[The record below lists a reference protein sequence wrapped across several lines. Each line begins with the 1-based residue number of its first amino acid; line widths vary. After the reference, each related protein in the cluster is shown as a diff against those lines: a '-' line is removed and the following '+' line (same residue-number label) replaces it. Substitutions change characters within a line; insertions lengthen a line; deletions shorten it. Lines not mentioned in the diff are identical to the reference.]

1 MSISVFYL
9 QIIFSVIESLKS
21 NEKGKKIMSSLFRKK
36 DINTLTENAS
46 PLKRTLRT
54 WDLTF
59 LGIGAIIGTGIF
71 VLTGKGALT
80 AGPALSVSFLIAAIC
95 CGFAG
100 LCYAEFASMAPVAG
114 SAYTYSYI
122 AFGEII
128 AFIMGWDLIL
138 EYALGA
144 ATVSVGWSGYFVNL
158 LDNMGIHI
166 PTALTAAAGTTPGVS
181 TYFNLPAFV
190 IVLIITWIISIG
202 ITQTKRVN
210 DTMVIIKLAVIIL
223 FIVCTVWFIKPGN
236 WHPFSPFGLYSHTNG
251 VATGI
256 IPAASIV
263 FFSFIGFD
271 SVSSSAEETIN
282 PSKTLPRGILYSLL
296 ISTVLYIIMT
306 LIMTG
311 VVEYTVFEKYL
322 NAPILAVLAKT
333 GQTWL
338 SIIVSLG
345 AILGMTTVIL
355 VQLYG
360 QSRISYSMSRD
371 GLFPEFFGHVDEKH
385 QTPFKG
391 TWFFGII
398 TALAGGFINLNILSE
413 LVNIGTLTAFILVSA
428 GVMIMRRTQPD
439 LHRGFKAPW
448 VPVTPIIAIV
458 FCIVLIAGL
467 NWETWLRF
475 LVWLAFGMILYFSYG
490 RRHADAKF

>member
-1 MSISVFYL
+1 ML
-9 QIIFSVIESLKS
+9 
-21 NEKGKKIMSSLFRKK
+21 SLFRKK
-36 DINTLTENAS
+36 DVNVLINNAS

-100 LCYAEFASMAPVAG
+100 LCYAEFASMAPIAG

-128 AFIMGWDLIL
+128 AFIIGWDLIL
-138 EYALGA
+138 EYALSA
-144 ATVSVGWSGYFVNL
+144 ATVAVGWSGYFTSL
-158 LDNMGIHI
+158 LDSLGIHI
-166 PTALTAAAGTTPGVS
+166 PQVLAAAAGTTPGVTS
-181 TYFNLPAFV
+181 YFNLPAFLV
-190 IVLIITWIISIG
+190 VLIITWIISMG

-223 FIVCTVWFIKPGN
+223 FIACTVWFIKPQN
-236 WHPFSPFGLYSHTNG
+236 WHPFSPYGWYSHHNG
-251 VATGI
+251 TATGI
-256 IPAASIV
+256 IPGASIV

-282 PSKTLPRGILYSLL
+282 PSKTLPRGILLSLVV
-296 ISTVLYIIMT
+296 STILYFCMT
-306 LIMTG
+306 LTMTG
-311 VVEYTVFEKYL
+311 VVRYPVFQKYI

-333 GQTWL
+333 GQNWL
-338 SIIVSLG
+338 SIIVSIG

-371 GLFPEFFGHVDEKH
+371 GLFPKFFGQVDQKH

-398 TALAGGFINLNILSE
+398 TALGAGLINLNILSE

-428 GVMIMRRTQPD
+428 GILIMRYTQPD
-439 LHRGFKAPW
+439 LHRGFKAPG
-448 VPVTPIIAIV
+448 VPFTPIVSIA
-458 FCIVLIAGL
+458 FCLMLVAGL
-467 NWETWLRF
+467 NWETWVRF
-475 LVWLAFGMILYFSYG
+475 FIWLALGLIFYFSYG
-490 RRHADAKF
+490 RRHSHLNAVNQGGI

>member
-1 MSISVFYL
+1 M
-9 QIIFSVIESLKS
+9 IIKSLIHQM
-21 NEKGKKIMSSLFRKK
+21 KGDVCMSSVFRKK
-36 DINTLTENAS
+36 SVAELTS
-46 PLKRTLRT
+46 GVTPLRRTLRT
-54 WDLTF
+54 VDLTF

-80 AGPALSVSFLIAAIC
+80 AGPALSLSFLIAAIC

-100 LCYAEFASMAPVAG
+100 LCYAEFASIAPVAG
-114 SAYTYSYI
+114 SAYTYSYV
-122 AFGEII
+122 AFGEIV
-128 AFIMGWDLIL
+128 AFIIGWDLIL

-166 PTALTAAAGTTPGVS
+166 PTVLTAAAGTTPGVN
-181 TYFNLPAFV
+181 TLFNLPAFLIV
-190 IVLIITWIISIG
+190 ILITWIISIG
-202 ITQTKRVN
+202 INSTKRVN
-210 DTMVIIKLAVIIL
+210 DTMVILKLAVIVL
-223 FIVCTVWFIKPGN
+223 FIVCTVWYIKPHN
-236 WHPFSPFGLYSHTNG
+236 WVPFSPYGWFSTHAG
-251 VATGI
+251 AKAGI

-263 FFSFIGFD
+263 FFAFIGFD
-271 SVSSSAEETIN
+271 SVASSAEETIN
-282 PSKTLPRGILYSLL
+282 PSKTLPRGILISLL

-311 VVEYTVFEKYL
+311 VVKYTVFSKYL
-322 NAPILAVLAKT
+322 NAPILAVLAST

-338 SIIVSLG
+338 SIIVSIG

-360 QSRISYSMSRD
+360 QSRITYSMSRD
-371 GLFPEFFGHVDEKH
+371 GLFPKFFGEVNEKYK
-385 QTPFKG
+385 TPFKG

-398 TALAGGFINLNILSE
+398 TAIAGGLINLNILSE

-428 GVMIMRRTQPD
+428 GVLWMRKSQPE
-439 LHRGFKAPW
+439 LHRGFRAPG
-448 VPVTPIIAIV
+448 VPVTPIIAII
-458 FCIVLIAGL
+458 FCLVLVAGL

-475 LVWLAFGMILYFSYG
+475 LVWFAIGMVLYFTYG
-490 RRHADAKF
+490 RKHSLMN

>member
-1 MSISVFYL
+1 MDV
-9 QIIFSVIESLKS
+9 
-21 NEKGKKIMSSLFRKK
+21 FRKK
-36 DINTLTENAS
+36 DVNEILKHTS
-46 PLKRTLRT
+46 PLKRTLKT

-80 AGPALSVSFLIAAIC
+80 AGPALSLSFLLAAIC

-128 AFIMGWDLIL
+128 AFIIGWDLIL

-158 LDNMGIHI
+158 ISNLGIHI
-166 PTALTAAAGTTPGVS
+166 PTVLTAAIGTTPGVT

-190 IVLIITWIISIG
+190 IVLVITWIISIG

-210 DTMVIIKLAVIIL
+210 DTMVIVKLFVIIL
-223 FIVCTVWFIKPGN
+223 FIVFTVWYIKPHN
-236 WHPFSPFGLYSHTNG
+236 WQPFSPYGWYSFHGGT
-251 VATGI
+251 AAGI

-282 PSKTLPRGILYSLL
+282 PSKTLPRGILISLL

-311 VVEYTVFEKYL
+311 VVKYTIFAKYL
-322 NAPILAVLAKT
+322 NAPILAVLHAT

-338 SIIVSLG
+338 SIIVSVG

-360 QSRISYSMSRD
+360 QSRITYSMSRD
-371 GLFPEFFGHVDEKH
+371 GLFPKFFGEVNPKF

-391 TWFFGII
+391 TWFFGIV
-398 TALAGGFINLNILSE
+398 TAIAGGLINLNILAE
-413 LVNIGTLTAFILVSA
+413 LVNIGTLTAFTLVSA
-428 GVMIMRRTQPD
+428 GILWMRHTHPE
-439 LHRGFKAPW
+439 LHRGFKAPG
-448 VPVTPIIAIV
+448 VPFTPIVAIF
-458 FCIVLIAGL
+458 FCLTLVAGL
-467 NWETWLRF
+467 NWETWVRF
-475 LVWLAFGMILYFSYG
+475 IVWFAIGMLVYFGY
-490 RRHADAKF
+490 AKGHSKLDSKNMTNSAPTATDKGVD

>member
-1 MSISVFYL
+1 MQVF
-9 QIIFSVIESLKS
+9 Q
-21 NEKGKKIMSSLFRKK
+21 KK
-36 DINTLTENAS
+36 DINELLSHTS
-46 PLKRTLRT
+46 PLKRTLHT

-80 AGPALSVSFLIAAIC
+80 TGPSLAVSFLIAAIC

-122 AFGEII
+122 SFGEII
-128 AFIMGWDLIL
+128 AFIIGWDLIL

-144 ATVSVGWSGYFVNL
+144 ATVSAGWSGYFVNL
-158 LDNMGIHI
+158 MGNLGIHI
-166 PTALTAAAGTTPGVS
+166 PKILTAAAGTTPGVT
-181 TYFNLPAFV
+181 TYFNLPAF
-190 IVLIITWIISIG
+190 LIILLITYILAQG
-202 ITQTKRVN
+202 INTTKRVN

-223 FIVCTVWFIKPGN
+223 FIACTIWFVKPQN
-236 WHPFSPFGLYSHTNG
+236 WKPFTPYGIYSFHNG
-251 VATGI
+251 TASGV

-282 PSKTLPRGILYSLL
+282 PSKTLPRGIMLSLG
-296 ISTVLYIIMT
+296 ISTILYIAMT

-311 VVEYTVFEKYL
+311 VVKYTIFAKFL
-322 NAPILAVLAKT
+322 DAPILAVLKAT

-338 SIIVSLG
+338 SIIVSIG

-360 QSRISYSMSRD
+360 QSRITYSMSRD
-371 GLFPEFFGHVDEKH
+371 GLFPKFFGDVDLKR
-385 QTPFKG
+385 QTPYKG

-398 TALAGGFINLNILSE
+398 TAITAGLINLNILSE

-428 GVMIMRRTQPD
+428 GVLWMRHKHPEI
-439 LHRGFKAPW
+439 HRGFRAPG
-448 VPVTPIIAIV
+448 VPVTPLIAIA
-458 FCIVLIAGL
+458 FCLLLIAGL

-475 LVWLAFGMILYFSYG
+475 IIWFTIGLVIYFNYSYKHSKL
-490 RRHADAKF
+490 RK

>member
-1 MSISVFYL
+1 M
-9 QIIFSVIESLKS
+9 
-21 NEKGKKIMSSLFRKK
+21 EK
-36 DINTLTENAS
+36 NAS

-80 AGPALSVSFLIAAIC
+80 AGPALSVSFLVAAIC

-128 AFIMGWDLIL
+128 AFIIGWDLIL
-138 EYALGA
+138 EYALSV
-144 ATVSVGWSGYFVNL
+144 ATVSAGWSGYFVNL
-158 LDNMGIHI
+158 LDNLGIHI
-166 PTALTAAAGTTPGVS
+166 PTILTAAAGTTPGV
-181 TYFNLPAFV
+181 TTVFDLPAF
-190 IVLIITWIISIG
+190 IVVLVITWIISIG
-202 ITQTKRVN
+202 ITQTKRAN
-210 DTMVIIKLAVIIL
+210 DTMVIIKLAVIVL
-223 FIVCTVWFIKPGN
+223 FIICTVWFIKPQN
-236 WHPFSPFGLYSHTNG
+236 WHPFNPYGLYSYHNG
-251 VATGI
+251 TAAGI

-271 SVSSSAEETIN
+271 AVSSSAEETIN
-282 PSKTLPRGILYSLL
+282 PSKTLPRGILLSLV
-296 ISTVLYIIMT
+296 ISTILYIIMT

-311 VVEYTVFEKYL
+311 VVPFKMFSKYL
-322 NAPILAVLAKT
+322 NAPVLAVLAKT
-333 GQTWL
+333 GQSWL
-338 SIIVSLG
+338 SIIVSIG
-345 AILGMTTVIL
+345 AILGMTTVML

-371 GLFPEFFGHVDEKH
+371 GLFPKFFGDVDKKH

-428 GVMIMRRTQPD
+428 GVLWMRHSQPD
-439 LHRGFKAPW
+439 LHRGFKAPG
-448 VPVTPIIAIV
+448 VPFTPIIAIA
-458 FCIVLIAGL
+458 FCLVLIAGL
-467 NWETWLRF
+467 NWETWIRF
-475 LVWLAFGMILYFSYG
+475 VIWLIIGLCIYFGYG
-490 RRHADAKF
+490 RKHATINSKH

>member
-1 MSISVFYL
+1 MT
-9 QIIFSVIESLKS
+9 SL
-21 NEKGKKIMSSLFRKK
+21 LRKK
-36 DINTLTENAS
+36 DINALISHAS

-80 AGPALSVSFLIAAIC
+80 AGPALSISFLIASLC

-100 LCYAEFASMAPVAG
+100 LCYAEFASMAPIAG

-128 AFIMGWDLIL
+128 AFIIGWDLIL
-138 EYALGA
+138 EYALSA
-144 ATVSVGWSGYFVNL
+144 ATVAVGWSGYFVNL
-158 LDNMGIHI
+158 LDNFGIHI
-166 PTALTAAAGTTPGVS
+166 PTALTAAAGTTPRVTS
-181 TYFNLPAFV
+181 YFNLPAFLV
-190 IVLIITWIISIG
+190 VLIITWVISMG

-210 DTMVIIKLAVIIL
+210 DTMVIVKLLVIIL
-223 FIVCTVWFIKPGN
+223 FIACTVWFIKPQN
-236 WHPFSPFGLYSHTNG
+236 WHPFSPYGWYSHHNG
-251 VATGI
+251 TATGI
-256 IPAASIV
+256 IPGASIV

-282 PSKTLPRGILYSLL
+282 PSKTLPRGILLSLI
-296 ISTVLYIIMT
+296 ISTILYFCMT
-306 LIMTG
+306 LTMTG
-311 VVEYTVFEKYL
+311 VVRYPVFRKYI
-322 NAPILAVLAKT
+322 NAPVLAVLAKT
-333 GQTWL
+333 GQSWL
-338 SIIVSLG
+338 SIIVSIG

-371 GLFPEFFGHVDEKH
+371 GLFPKFFGQVDEKH

-398 TALAGGFINLNILSE
+398 TSLGAGLINLNILSE

-428 GVMIMRRTQPD
+428 GILIMRYTQPD
-439 LHRGFKAPW
+439 LHRGFKAPG
-448 VPVTPIIAIV
+448 VPFTPIISII
-458 FCIVLIAGL
+458 FCLTLVAGL
-467 NWETWLRF
+467 NCETWVRF
-475 LVWLAFGMILYFSYG
+475 FVWLALGMALYFGYG
-490 RRHADAKF
+490 RRHSHLNPNYKGAD

>member
-1 MSISVFYL
+1 
-9 QIIFSVIESLKS
+9 
-21 NEKGKKIMSSLFRKK
+21 MSSLFRKK
-36 DINTLTENAS
+36 SIADLEKNAS

-80 AGPALSVSFLIAAIC
+80 AGPALSVSFLVAAIC

-100 LCYAEFASMAPVAG
+100 FCYAEFASMAPVAG

-128 AFIMGWDLIL
+128 AFIIGWDLIL
-138 EYALGA
+138 EYALGV
-144 ATVSVGWSGYFVNL
+144 ATVSAGWSGYFVNL
-158 LDNMGIHI
+158 LDNLGIHI
-166 PTALTAAAGTTPGVS
+166 PTILTAAAGTTPGV
-181 TYFNLPAFV
+181 TTVFDLPAF
-190 IVLIITWIISIG
+190 IVVLVITWIISIG
-202 ITQTKRVN
+202 ITQTKRAN
-210 DTMVIIKLAVIIL
+210 DTMVIIKLAVIVL
-223 FIVCTVWFIKPGN
+223 FIICTVWFIKPQN
-236 WHPFSPFGLYSHTNG
+236 WHPFNPYGLYSYHNG
-251 VATGI
+251 TAAGI

-271 SVSSSAEETIN
+271 AVSSSAEETIN
-282 PSKTLPRGILYSLL
+282 PSKTLPRGILLSLV
-296 ISTVLYIIMT
+296 ISTILYIIMT

-311 VVEYTVFEKYL
+311 VVPFKMFSKYL
-322 NAPILAVLAKT
+322 NAPVLAVLAKT
-333 GQTWL
+333 GQSWL
-338 SIIVSLG
+338 SIIVSIG
-345 AILGMTTVIL
+345 AILGMTTVML

-371 GLFPEFFGHVDEKH
+371 GLFPKFFGDVDKKH

-428 GVMIMRRTQPD
+428 GVLWMRHSQPD
-439 LHRGFKAPW
+439 LHRGFKAPG
-448 VPVTPIIAIV
+448 VPFTPIIAIA
-458 FCIVLIAGL
+458 FCLVLIAGL
-467 NWETWLRF
+467 NWVTWIRF
-475 LVWLAFGMILYFSYG
+475 VIWLIIGLCIYFGYG
-490 RRHADAKF
+490 RKHATINSKH

>member
-1 MSISVFYL
+1 MT
-9 QIIFSVIESLKS
+9 SL
-21 NEKGKKIMSSLFRKK
+21 LRKK
-36 DINTLTENAS
+36 DINALISHAS

-80 AGPALSVSFLIAAIC
+80 AGPALSISFLIAALC

-100 LCYAEFASMAPVAG
+100 LCYAEFASMAPIAG

-128 AFIMGWDLIL
+128 AFIIGWDLIL
-138 EYALGA
+138 EYALSA
-144 ATVSVGWSGYFVNL
+144 ATVAVGWSGYFVNL
-158 LDNMGIHI
+158 LDNFGLHI
-166 PTALTAAAGTTPGVS
+166 PTALTAAAGTTPGVTS
-181 TYFNLPAFV
+181 YFNLPAFLV
-190 IVLIITWIISIG
+190 VLIITWIISMG

-210 DTMVIIKLAVIIL
+210 DAMVIVKLLVIIL
-223 FIVCTVWFIKPGN
+223 FIACTVWFIKPEN
-236 WHPFSPFGLYSHTNG
+236 WHPFSPYGWYSHQNG
-251 VATGI
+251 TAVGI
-256 IPAASIV
+256 IPGASIV

-282 PSKTLPRGILYSLL
+282 PSKTLPRGILLSLI
-296 ISTVLYIIMT
+296 ISTILYFCMT
-306 LIMTG
+306 LTMTG
-311 VVEYTVFEKYL
+311 VVRYPVFRKYI
-322 NAPILAVLAKT
+322 NAPVLTVLAKT
-333 GQTWL
+333 GQSWL
-338 SIIVSLG
+338 SIIVSIG

-371 GLFPEFFGHVDEKH
+371 GLFPKFFGQVDEKH

-398 TALAGGFINLNILSE
+398 TSLGAGLINLNILSE

-428 GVMIMRRTQPD
+428 GILIMRYTQPD
-439 LHRGFKAPW
+439 LHRGFKAPG
-448 VPVTPIIAIV
+448 VPFTPIISII
-458 FCIVLIAGL
+458 FCLMLVAGL
-467 NWETWLRF
+467 NWETWVRF
-475 LVWLAFGMILYFSYG
+475 FVWLALGMALYFGYG
-490 RRHADAKF
+490 RRHSHLNPNYKGAD

>member
-1 MSISVFYL
+1 MT
-9 QIIFSVIESLKS
+9 SLLRK
-21 NEKGKKIMSSLFRKK
+21 KKIS
-36 DINTLTENAS
+36 TLVEHAS

-71 VLTGKGALT
+71 VLTGRGALT

-128 AFIMGWDLIL
+128 AFIIGWDLIL
-138 EYALGA
+138 EYALSA
-144 ATVSVGWSGYFVNL
+144 ATVAVGWSGYFVNL
-158 LDNMGIHI
+158 LDNFGIHI
-166 PTALTAAAGTTPGVS
+166 PAVITTAAGTTAGS
-181 TYFNLPAFV
+181 HTLFNLPAFLMV
-190 IVLIITWIISIG
+190 IIITYIISQG

-210 DTMVIIKLAVIIL
+210 DTMVLIKLGVIIL
-223 FIVCTVWFIKPGN
+223 FLIVAVWYIKPQN
-236 WHPFSPFGLYSHTNG
+236 WHPFSPYGWYSHHG
-251 VATGI
+251 GSATGI
-256 IPAASIV
+256 IPGASIV

-271 SVSSSAEETIN
+271 AVSSSAEETIN
-282 PSKTLPRGILYSLL
+282 PSKTLPRGILLSLL
-296 ISTVLYIIMT
+296 ISTILYMAMT
-306 LIMTG
+306 LTMTG
-311 VVEYTVFEKYL
+311 VVKYHVFSKYV
-322 NAPILAVLAKT
+322 NAPIIAVVART

-345 AILGMTTVIL
+345 AILGMTTVVL

-371 GLFPEFFGHVDEKH
+371 GLFPKFFGDVDQKH
-385 QTPFKG
+385 KTPFKG

-398 TALAGGFINLNILSE
+398 TSLAAGFINLNILSE
-413 LVNIGTLTAFILVSA
+413 LVNVGTLTAFILVSA
-428 GVMIMRRTQPD
+428 GVLIMRHTHPE
-439 LHRGFKAPW
+439 LHRGFRAPG
-448 VPVTPIIAIV
+448 VPFTPIVSII
-458 FCIVLIAGL
+458 FCGTLVAGL
-467 NWETWLRF
+467 NWETWIRF
-475 LVWLAFGMILYFSYG
+475 FVWLALGLCVYFGYG
-490 RRHADAKF
+490 RRHSLLNPKNAKGGNQ

>member
-1 MSISVFYL
+1 MS
-9 QIIFSVIESLKS
+9 
-21 NEKGKKIMSSLFRKK
+21 MFRKK
-36 DINTLTENAS
+36 DVNELVAHAS

-80 AGPALSVSFLIAAIC
+80 AGPALAVSFIIAAVC

-122 AFGEII
+122 AFGEIV
-128 AFIMGWDLIL
+128 AFIIGWDLIL

-144 ATVSVGWSGYFVNL
+144 ATVSVGWSGYFTSL
-158 LDNMGIHI
+158 LANMGIHL
-166 PTALTAAAGTTPGVS
+166 PAALTAAAGTTPGV
-181 TYFNLPAFV
+181 TTFFNLPAFL
-190 IVLIITWIISIG
+190 IVLLITWIISIG

-210 DTMVIIKLAVIIL
+210 DAMVLVKLGVIVL
-223 FIVCTVWFIKPGN
+223 FIICTIWFIKPAH
-236 WHPFSPFGLYSHTNG
+236 WHPFNPFGWYSYHNG
-251 VATGI
+251 TAAGI
-256 IPAASIV
+256 IPGASIV

-271 SVSSSAEETIN
+271 AVSSSAEETIN
-282 PSKTLPRGILYSLL
+282 PSKTLPRGILLSLL
-296 ISTVLYIIMT
+296 ISTILYTAMT

-311 VVEYTVFEKYL
+311 VVKYTLFVKYL
-322 NAPILAVLAKT
+322 NAPVLAVLVKT

-338 SIIVSLG
+338 SVIVSIG
-345 AILGMTTVIL
+345 AIIGMTTVIL

-371 GLFPEFFGHVDEKH
+371 GLFPKFFGHVNSKY

-391 TWFFGII
+391 TWFFGIV
-398 TALAGGFINLNILSE
+398 TALAGGLINLNILSE

-428 GVMIMRRTQPD
+428 GVLWMRYKHPE
-439 LHRGFKAPW
+439 LHRGFRAPG

-458 FCIVLIAGL
+458 FCLTLVVGL
-467 NWETWLRF
+467 NWETWVRF
-475 LVWLAFGMILYFSYG
+475 LVWLVIGLTIYFGYG
-490 RRHADAKF
+490 RRHATLNQR

>member
-1 MSISVFYL
+1 MT
-9 QIIFSVIESLKS
+9 SL
-21 NEKGKKIMSSLFRKK
+21 LRKK
-36 DINTLTENAS
+36 DINALISHAS

-80 AGPALSVSFLIAAIC
+80 AGPALSISFLIAALC

-100 LCYAEFASMAPVAG
+100 LCYAEFASMAPIAG

-128 AFIMGWDLIL
+128 AFIIGWDLIL
-138 EYALGA
+138 EYALSA
-144 ATVSVGWSGYFVNL
+144 ATVAVGWSGYFVNL
-158 LDNMGIHI
+158 LDNFGIHI
-166 PTALTAAAGTTPGVS
+166 PTALTTAAGTTPGVTS
-181 TYFNLPAFV
+181 YFNLPAFLV
-190 IVLIITWIISIG
+190 VLIITWIISMG
-202 ITQTKRVN
+202 ITQTERVN
-210 DTMVIIKLAVIIL
+210 DAMVIVKLLVIIL
-223 FIVCTVWFIKPGN
+223 FIACTVWFIKPQN
-236 WHPFSPFGLYSHTNG
+236 WHPFSPYGWYSHHNG
-251 VATGI
+251 TATGI
-256 IPAASIV
+256 IPGASIV

-282 PSKTLPRGILYSLL
+282 PSKTLPRGILLSLI
-296 ISTVLYIIMT
+296 ISTILYFCMT
-306 LIMTG
+306 LMMTG
-311 VVEYTVFEKYL
+311 VVRYPVFRKYI
-322 NAPILAVLAKT
+322 NAPVLAVLAKT
-333 GQTWL
+333 GQSWL
-338 SIIVSLG
+338 SIIVSIG

-371 GLFPEFFGHVDEKH
+371 GLFPKFFGQVDEKH

-398 TALAGGFINLNILSE
+398 TSLGAGLINLNILSE

-428 GVMIMRRTQPD
+428 GILIMRYTQPD
-439 LHRGFKAPW
+439 LHRGFKAPG
-448 VPVTPIIAIV
+448 VPFTPIISII
-458 FCIVLIAGL
+458 FCLTLVAGL
-467 NWETWLRF
+467 NWETWVRF
-475 LVWLAFGMILYFSYG
+475 FVWLALGMALYFGYG
-490 RRHADAKF
+490 RRHSHLNPNYKGAD

>member
-1 MSISVFYL
+1 MNVF
-9 QIIFSVIESLKS
+9 E
-21 NEKGKKIMSSLFRKK
+21 KK
-36 DINTLTENAS
+36 DINDLLNRTS
-46 PLKRTLRT
+46 PLKRTLHT

-80 AGPALSVSFLIAAIC
+80 TGPSLAVSFLIAAIC

-122 AFGEII
+122 SFGEII
-128 AFIMGWDLIL
+128 AFIIGWDLIL

-144 ATVSVGWSGYFVNL
+144 ATVSAGWSGYFVNL
-158 LDNMGIHI
+158 MNNLGIHI
-166 PTALTAAAGTTPGVS
+166 PKVLTAAAGTTPGIT
-181 TYFNLPAFV
+181 TYFNLPAFA
-190 IVLIITWIISIG
+190 IILLITAILAMG
-202 ITQTKRVN
+202 INTTKRVN

-223 FIVCTVWFIKPGN
+223 FIVCTVWFVKPQN
-236 WHPFSPFGLYSHTNG
+236 WKPFTPYGLYSFHNG
-251 VATGI
+251 TAAGV

-271 SVSSSAEETIN
+271 SVSSSAEETVN
-282 PSKTLPRGILYSLL
+282 PSKTLPRGIMLSLG
-296 ISTVLYIIMT
+296 ISTVLYIVMT

-311 VVEYTVFEKYL
+311 VVKYTIFAKFL
-322 NAPILAVLAKT
+322 DAPILAVLKTT

-338 SIIVSLG
+338 SIIVSIG

-360 QSRISYSMSRD
+360 QSRITYSMSRD
-371 GLFPEFFGHVDEKH
+371 GLFPKFFGEVDLQH
-385 QTPFKG
+385 QTPYKG

-398 TALAGGFINLNILSE
+398 TAITAGFINLNILSE

-428 GVMIMRRTQPD
+428 GVLWMRHKHPEI
-439 LHRGFKAPW
+439 HRGFRAPG
-448 VPVTPIIAIV
+448 VPVTPIIAIL
-458 FCIVLIAGL
+458 FCLLLIAGL

-475 LVWLAFGMILYFSYG
+475 VVWFSIGLVIYFNYSYKHSKL
-490 RRHADAKF
+490 RDK

>member
-1 MSISVFYL
+1 MT
-9 QIIFSVIESLKS
+9 SL
-21 NEKGKKIMSSLFRKK
+21 LRKK
-36 DINTLTENAS
+36 DINALISHAS

-80 AGPALSVSFLIAAIC
+80 AGPALSISFLIAALC

-100 LCYAEFASMAPVAG
+100 LCYAEFASMAPIAG

-128 AFIMGWDLIL
+128 AFIIGWDLIL
-138 EYALGA
+138 EYALSA
-144 ATVSVGWSGYFVNL
+144 ATVAVGWSGYFVNL
-158 LDNMGIHI
+158 LDNFGIHI
-166 PTALTAAAGTTPGVS
+166 PTALTTAAGTTPGVTS
-181 TYFNLPAFV
+181 YFNLPAFLV
-190 IVLIITWIISIG
+190 VLIITWVISMG

-210 DTMVIIKLAVIIL
+210 DTMVIVKLLVIIL
-223 FIVCTVWFIKPGN
+223 FIACTVWFIKPQN
-236 WHPFSPFGLYSHTNG
+236 WHPFSPYGWYSHHNG
-251 VATGI
+251 TATGI
-256 IPAASIV
+256 IPGASIV

-282 PSKTLPRGILYSLL
+282 PGKTLPRGILLSLI
-296 ISTVLYIIMT
+296 ISTILYFCMT
-306 LIMTG
+306 LTMTR
-311 VVEYTVFEKYL
+311 VVRYPVFRKYI
-322 NAPILAVLAKT
+322 NAPVLAVLAKT
-333 GQTWL
+333 GQSWL
-338 SIIVSLG
+338 SIIVSIG

-371 GLFPEFFGHVDEKH
+371 GLFPKFFGQVDEKH

-398 TALAGGFINLNILSE
+398 TSLGAGLINLNILSE

-428 GVMIMRRTQPD
+428 GILIMRYTQPD
-439 LHRGFKAPW
+439 LHRGFKAPG
-448 VPVTPIIAIV
+448 VPFTPIISII
-458 FCIVLIAGL
+458 FCLTLVAGL
-467 NWETWLRF
+467 NWETWVRF
-475 LVWLAFGMILYFSYG
+475 FVWLALGMALYFGYG
-490 RRHADAKF
+490 RRHSHLNPNYKGAD

>member
-1 MSISVFYL
+1 MT
-9 QIIFSVIESLKS
+9 SL
-21 NEKGKKIMSSLFRKK
+21 LRKK
-36 DINTLTENAS
+36 DINVLISHAP

-59 LGIGAIIGTGIF
+59 LGIGASIGTGIF

-80 AGPALSVSFLIAAIC
+80 AGPALSISFLIAAIC

-100 LCYAEFASMAPVAG
+100 LCYAEFASMAPIAG

-128 AFIMGWDLIL
+128 AFIIGWDLIL
-138 EYALGA
+138 EYALSA
-144 ATVSVGWSGYFVNL
+144 ATVAVGWSGYFVNL
-158 LDNMGIHI
+158 LDNFGLHI
-166 PTALTAAAGTTPGVS
+166 PTALTAAAGTTPGVTS
-181 TYFNLPAFV
+181 YFNLPAFLV
-190 IVLIITWIISIG
+190 VLIITWVISMG

-210 DTMVIIKLAVIIL
+210 DTMVIVKLLVIIL
-223 FIVCTVWFIKPGN
+223 FIACTVWFIKPQN
-236 WHPFSPFGLYSHTNG
+236 WHPFSPYGWYSHHNG
-251 VATGI
+251 TATGI
-256 IPAASIV
+256 IPGASIV

-282 PSKTLPRGILYSLL
+282 PSKTLPRGILLSLI
-296 ISTVLYIIMT
+296 ISTILYFCMT
-306 LIMTG
+306 LTMTG
-311 VVEYTVFEKYL
+311 VVRYPVFRKYI
-322 NAPILAVLAKT
+322 NAPVLAVLAKT
-333 GQTWL
+333 GQSWL
-338 SIIVSLG
+338 SIIVSIG

-371 GLFPEFFGHVDEKH
+371 GLFPKFFGQVDEKH

-398 TALAGGFINLNILSE
+398 TSLGAGLINLNILSE

-428 GVMIMRRTQPD
+428 GILIMRYTQPD
-439 LHRGFKAPW
+439 LHRGFKAPG
-448 VPVTPIIAIV
+448 VPFTPIISII
-458 FCIVLIAGL
+458 FCLTLVAGL
-467 NWETWLRF
+467 NWETWVRF
-475 LVWLAFGMILYFSYG
+475 FVWLALGMALYFGYG
-490 RRHADAKF
+490 RRHSHLNPNYKGAD

>member
-1 MSISVFYL
+1 MD
-9 QIIFSVIESLKS
+9 
-21 NEKGKKIMSSLFRKK
+21 LFRKK
-36 DINTLTENAS
+36 DINKLTENAT
-46 PLKRTLRT
+46 PLKRTLKT

-122 AFGEII
+122 AFGELI
-128 AFIMGWDLIL
+128 AFIIGWDLIL
-138 EYALGA
+138 EYALAA
-144 ATVSVGWSGYFVNL
+144 ATVSVGWSGYLVDL
-158 LDNMGIHI
+158 LNSVGLHI

-181 TYFNLPAFV
+181 TVFNLPAFL
-190 IVLIITWIISIG
+190 IVLLITWLISVG
-202 ITQTKRVN
+202 INQTKRVN
-210 DTMVIIKLAVIIL
+210 DTMVIVKLGVVIL
-223 FIVCTVWFIKPGN
+223 FIVCTVWFVNKSN
-236 WHPFSPFGLYSHTNG
+236 WTPFSPFGWYSHHNG
-251 VATGI
+251 SATGI

-282 PSKTLPRGILYSLL
+282 PSKTLPKGILYSLL
-296 ISTVLYIIMT
+296 ISTVLYIGMT

-311 VVEYTVFEKYL
+311 VVKYPVFNKYL
-322 NAPILAVLAKT
+322 NAPIQAILHAT

-338 SIIVSLG
+338 SIIVSVG

-371 GLFPEFFGHVDEKH
+371 GLFPKFFGEVNPKY
-385 QTPFKG
+385 QTPYKG

-398 TALAGGFINLNILSE
+398 TAIAGGLINLNILSE
-413 LVNIGTLTAFILVSA
+413 LVNIGTLTAFTLVSA
-428 GVMIMRRTQPD
+428 GIMWMRHTQPD
-439 LHRGFKAPW
+439 LHRGFKAPG
-448 VPVTPIIAIV
+448 VPFTPLLSIV
-458 FCIVLIAGL
+458 FCLVLIAGL
-467 NWETWLRF
+467 NWETWVRF
-475 LVWLAFGMILYFSYG
+475 AIWLVLGLCVYFGYSRKHSVMNK
-490 RRHADAKF
+490 A

>member
-1 MSISVFYL
+1 MT
-9 QIIFSVIESLKS
+9 SL
-21 NEKGKKIMSSLFRKK
+21 LRKK
-36 DINTLTENAS
+36 DINALISHAS

-80 AGPALSVSFLIAAIC
+80 AGPALSISFLIASLC

-100 LCYAEFASMAPVAG
+100 LCYAEFASMAPIAG

-128 AFIMGWDLIL
+128 AFIIGWDLIL
-138 EYALGA
+138 EYALSA
-144 ATVSVGWSGYFVNL
+144 ATVAVGWSGYFVNL
-158 LDNMGIHI
+158 LDNFGIHI
-166 PTALTAAAGTTPGVS
+166 PTALTAAAGTTPGVTS
-181 TYFNLPAFV
+181 YFNLPAFLV
-190 IVLIITWIISIG
+190 VLIITWVISMG

-210 DTMVIIKLAVIIL
+210 DTMVIVKLLVIIL
-223 FIVCTVWFIKPGN
+223 FIACTVWFINPQN
-236 WHPFSPFGLYSHTNG
+236 WHPFSPYGWYSHHNG
-251 VATGI
+251 TATGI
-256 IPAASIV
+256 IPGASIV

-282 PSKTLPRGILYSLL
+282 PSKTLPRGILLSLI
-296 ISTVLYIIMT
+296 ISTILYFCMT
-306 LIMTG
+306 LTMTG
-311 VVEYTVFEKYL
+311 VVRYPVFRKYI
-322 NAPILAVLAKT
+322 NAPVLAVLAKT
-333 GQTWL
+333 GQSWL
-338 SIIVSLG
+338 SIIVSIG

-371 GLFPEFFGHVDEKH
+371 GLFPKFFGQVDEKH

-398 TALAGGFINLNILSE
+398 TSLGAGLINLNILSE

-428 GVMIMRRTQPD
+428 GILIMRYTQPD
-439 LHRGFKAPW
+439 LHRGFKAPG
-448 VPVTPIIAIV
+448 VPFTPIISII
-458 FCIVLIAGL
+458 FCLTLVAGL
-467 NWETWLRF
+467 NWETWVRF
-475 LVWLAFGMILYFSYG
+475 FVWLALGMALYFGYG
-490 RRHADAKF
+490 RRHSHLNPNYKGAD